1 MKKNNVLKAL
11 ALVFLFIGLSSLV
24 FSDILPEAVEYSSP
38 VAVVVVV
45 YRLMGLLSFAYLG
58 LVFVKNKKI
67 WLTPEENYSERRGK
81 LSWRSVLVL
90 PVIFLAY
97 YIFHLSMILTENIN
111 NKTFDFDYKSLNLE
125 LLVVFYLPLVFVI
138 LLAIFLV
145 TRLPDKQSSWK
156 VLDFAADI
164 KVENV
169 YMAVL
174 VSLAF
179 IDRMTERLIWDILFS
194 PVHSEAPLDLVY
206 ANENILGSD
215 DFLSLFGNMLLV
227 FVVLCVLSF
236 FIVRGIQAFK
246 SNRAS
251 FSLALTTSLLLALVF
266 NSLIQAG
273 MSVDEGPMYYGYVVT
288 GISLFQ
294 IFVLTLVFMFIY
306 LLINRYMIATA
317 VIMFVFGGFS
327 LGNAMKFSVRQE
339 PIYVSELS
347 WLTNMQSLLSFVD
360 LKLILLTLFVL
371 LGIVLLVILLS
382 RRFFKGKIMEWKTRA
397 ITLLLIFSLYF
408 PVMQNF
414 KHLNTPEEQVSFPL
428 LSQYVQRYNGSL
440 LWRGSAKLA
449 RDKSLSYVWLKK
461 IYGEAM
467 EEPVGYSQAKVE
479 EIIQKYRKEADV
491 INQSRSENIADQTVI
506 YILSESLSNPNRI
519 KGAKLS
525 DNPLKNIDLIKASAT
540 GGLMYSNSFAGGT
553 ANMEAQSLSGL
564 PMVNYSSNI
573 STINSDVF
581 PSMPFIPAISNFF
594 PEKIAL
600 HPENAAN
607 YNRNTIYK
615 KLGFDH
621 FYALSNTE
629 KANILIN
636 QEKLDGYVT
645 DTQVYKEVLDKINPA
660 QSQFFSVLTMQ
671 NHMSYENYS
680 GSSSLTARGEGHTGE
695 QNKHLQNYV
704 RKISDTD
711 RETKAFLEELEKMDK
726 KITVVFYG
734 DHLSNV
740 FPTDYPSL
748 KTEPFKAYQT
758 DYFIWT
764 NKGNASNKQGDLNAA
779 EFAPALLETVD
790 AKVSPYYALLSSIMW
805 ELPSE
810 YNSALSAQVSLN
822 EAQQERIEELK
833 IIQYDLTSGKN
844 YLKEDSSFFQLD
856 K

>member
-1 MKKNNVLKAL
+1 MKKNNMLKAL
-11 ALVFLFIGLSSLV
+11 ALMLLFIGLSSLV
-24 FSDILPEAVEYSSP
+24 FSDILPEGVEYSAP
-38 VAVVVVV
+38 VAVVVLV
-45 YRLMGLLSFAYLG
+45 YRLIGLLSFAYLV
-58 LVFVKNKKI
+58 LVFIKNKKI
-67 WLTPEENYSERRGK
+67 WLTWEGNYFERGEK
-81 LSWRSVLVL
+81 LSWRRVSVL
-90 PVIFLAY
+90 PIIFLAY

-111 NKTFDFDYKSLNLE
+111 NKTFEFDYTSLNLG
-125 LLVVFYLPLVFVI
+125 LLVEFYLPLVFAM
-138 LLAIFLV
+138 LLAISLV
-145 TRLPDKQSSWK
+145 ARIPDKRSAWK
-156 VLDFAADI
+156 ILDVVADI
-164 KVENV
+164 EVEHV
-169 YMAVL
+169 YMTVL
-174 VSLAF
+174 VSLVF
-179 IDRMTERLIWDILFS
+179 LDSMTERLIWDILFS
-194 PVHSEAPLDLVY
+194 PVHSEAMLDLVY
-206 ANENILGSD
+206 ADENVLGSS
-215 DFLSLFGNMLLV
+215 DFISLFGNILLV
-227 FVVLCVLSF
+227 FAILCVLSF
-236 FIVRGIQAFK
+236 FIVKGIQAFK
-246 SNRAS
+246 SNSANFPLS
-251 FSLALTTSLLLALVF
+251 LTTSLLLAFVF

-273 MSVDEGPMYYGYVVT
+273 MRVDEGPMYYGYVVT

-294 IFVLTLVFMFIY
+294 VFVLTLAFMFLY
-306 LLINRYMIATA
+306 VLINRYMITTA
-317 VIMFVFGGFS
+317 VIMFIFGGFS

-347 WLTNMQSLLSFVD
+347 WLANIQSLLTFVD
-360 LKLILLTLFVL
+360 IKLILLALFALLSLVL
-371 LGIVLLVILLS
+371 LAILLN
-382 RRFFKGKIMEWKTRA
+382 RRFFKGKIMDWKTRA
-397 ITLLLIFSLYF
+397 VTLLLIFSLYF
-408 PVMQNF
+408 PLMQNF
-414 KHLNTPEEQVSFPL
+414 KNLNTPDEQVNFPL

-461 IYGEAM
+461 IYGKAM
-467 EEPVGYSQAKVE
+467 EEPAGYSQAKIE
-479 EIIQKYRKEADV
+479 EIIQKYRKEADE

-519 KGAKLS
+519 KGANLS

-621 FYALSNTE
+621 FYALSNTD
-629 KANILIN
+629 KADILIN

-645 DTQVYKEVLDKINPA
+645 DAQVYQEVLDKINPA

-680 GSSSLTARGEGHTGE
+680 GSSSLTAVGEGHTNE

-711 RETKAFLEELEKMDK
+711 RETKAFLEELENMDK

-740 FPTDYPSL
+740 FPIDYPSL

-764 NKGNASNKQGDLNAA
+764 NKGNTSNKQVDLNSA
-779 EFAPALLETVD
+779 EFAPALLETVG
-790 AKVSPYYALLSSIMW
+790 AKVSPYYALLSNLMW
-805 ELPSE
+805 ELPAE
-810 YNSALSAQVSLN
+810 YNSALSTQVSLS

-833 IIQYDLTSGKN
+833 IIQYDLTSGKH

-856 K
+856 E